1 MRKLLVLFLMIC
13 NAVLLLSSCHS
24 NTNAVC
30 INSSDLTI
38 KCGNTYIFRLDEP
51 IVYNC
56 QTKKNSKLVCDP
68 FIQLDRSKMQ
78 NQYIVNPN
86 GETSVFAMLNISKY
100 TVYEINPATLE
111 STEDCKIADT
121 SGTSSF
127 LGLDSLLGLHMTT
140 GNISTRSQI
149 YSLFTYGD
157 KQIVVRDNGIYSL
170 KRSQSGYEK
179 CICETKIKNTN
190 TAFDGENLYFI
201 DTDNA
206 LRCFSLKKETDW
218 IIRDDIYSFY
228 LLKNGVL
235 FSPCQAE
242 KGIYRM
248 DKAGGNVEMI
258 ADIQCEAFLDQGDR
272 IVVINAKD
280 KCVYEVDK
288 NTGNTQKIIDKVV
301 SKISTFSPDGAI
313 DGICFLSNEGLEYLS
328 ADGIIEKVEYS

>member
-1 MRKLLVLFLMIC
+1 MRKRLMLFLTIC
-13 NAVLLLSSCHS
+13 HAVLLLSSCHS

-51 IVYNC
+51 IIYNS
-56 QTKKNSKLVCDP
+56 QTGKTSKLVCDP
-68 FIQLDRSKMQ
+68 FIQLDRSEMQ

-100 TVYEINPATLE
+100 TVCEINPETLE

-121 SGTSSF
+121 IGASSF
-127 LGLDSLLGLHMTT
+127 LGLDSLLGLHTTT
-140 GNISTRSQI
+140 GNVLTRSQI
-149 YSLFTYGD
+149 YSFFTYRD
-157 KQIVVRDNGIYSL
+157 KQIIVRDSGIYCL
-170 KRSQSGYEK
+170 KRGQSGYEV
-179 CICETKIKNTN
+179 CIYEAKIKNSN

-206 LRCFSLKKETDW
+206 LRCFSLKREDGW
-218 IIRDDIYSFY
+218 IIRDDVYSFY
-228 LLKNGVL
+228 LHENEVL
-235 FSPCQAE
+235 FSPCQTE

-248 DKAGGNVEMI
+248 DKAGGNIEMI

-280 KCVYEVDK
+280 KCVYAVDK
-288 NTGNTQKIIDKVV
+288 DTGNSQRIIDKAV
-301 SKISTFSPDGAI
+301 SKIATFSPEGTGN
-313 DGICFLSNEGLEYLS
+313 GICFLSNGGVEYLT
-328 ADGIIEKVEYS
+328 ADGIIEKVQIS

>member
-51 IVYNC
+51 IIYNC
-56 QTKKNSKLVCDP
+56 QTEETSKLVCDP
-68 FIQLDRSKMQ
+68 FIQLDRSEMQ
-78 NQYIVNPN
+78 NQYIVSPN

-121 SGTSSF
+121 SGASSF

-140 GNISTRSQI
+140 GNVSTRSRI
-149 YSLFTYGD
+149 YSLFTCGD
-157 KQIVVRDNGIYSL
+157 KQIIVRDNGIYSL
-170 KRSQSGYEK
+170 KRGKSGYEK
-179 CICETKIKNTN
+179 CVCEAKIKNTN

-206 LRCFSLKKETDW
+206 LRCFSLKKGTGW
-218 IIRDDIYSFY
+218 IIRDDVYSFY
-228 LLKNGVL
+228 LHKNGVL

-242 KGIYRM
+242 KGIYQM
-248 DKAGGNVEMI
+248 DKTGDNVKKV
-258 ADIQCEAFLDQGDR
+258 ADIQCDAFLVQESR
-272 IVVINAKD
+272 IVVINSKD
-280 KCVYEVDK
+280 KCVYAVDPD
-288 NTGNTQKIIDKVV
+288 TGNSQKIIDKAV
-301 SKISTFSPDGAI
+301 SKISNFSPDGSGS
-313 DGICFLSNEGLEYLS
+313 GICFLSN
-328 ADGIIEKVEYS
+328 DGIQLIVS